1 MWTRQ
6 KAAMRFTFVS
16 LDSQSRRTLIAS
28 SFALLS
34 ASLLAGCTPEINHR
48 GYYAKSGALSQ
59 VSEGMAKSEVE
70 AIMGSPSTTAS
81 VNFQGD
87 SYYYI
92 TSITQGRAFLDP
104 VEIKREVIAIRFDK
118 GDQVQSLASY
128 GLEDGRIIDINT
140 RKTPVPGAEFNILT
154 ELFRGAGIGG
164 KPGSMLGR
172 RL

>member
-1 MWTRQ
+1 MQFMT
-6 KAAMRFTFVS
+6 TPN
-16 LDSQSRRTLIAS
+16 DSQIRRRILVGGFSLFSIG
-28 SFALLS
+28 LLTACS
-34 ASLLAGCTPEINHR
+34 PEINHR

-59 VSEGMAKSEVE
+59 VTEGMAKSEVE
-70 AIMGSPSTTAS
+70 GIMGSPSTTAS

-118 GDQVQSLASY
+118 SDQVQSLASY

-154 ELFRGAGIGG
+154 ELFRGAGQGG
-164 KPGSMLGR
+164 APSGGNLQRKL
-172 RL
+172 